1 MNYIPKLMGALQK
14 ASTRNVTLVY
24 MFLLFSKSKS
34 KQIQNMLLKHPCK
47 LSIKPSIKPNIK
59 ILVTIIG
66 LLLSTHNIAQVKD
79 KIELE
84 TTIIKG
90 NTELPKILYV
100 VPWQDEINT
109 KVGEQRL
116 VLHSLFGDILKP
128 TASKEA
134 TLGLTEK
141 EP

>member
-1 MNYIPKLMGALQK
+1 MNHMSELVSTQIKVGKLKRIQAMFSEYIRNF
-14 ASTRNVTLVY
+14 STNLGV
-24 MFLLFSKSKS
+24 KS
-34 KQIQNMLLKHPCK
+34 NM
-47 LSIKPSIKPNIK
+47 KPNIK
-59 ILVTIIG
+59 ILAIIIF
-66 LLLSTHNIAQVKD
+66 LLSSTKSIAQVED

-100 VPWQDEINT
+100 VPWQDEISNNI
-109 KVGEQRL
+109 GEQRL

-134 TLGLTEK
+134 ILGLTEK
-141 EP
+141 AP